1 MVIDLGVT
9 TGVLGLAAFS
19 ALYGLALAA
28 LLRIWFRT
36 KDPTGSILVAA
47 LLLAYLIQNLFSFDT
62 VNTNGIV
69 FLLLAYVT
77 WLCDP
82 DRLPRGPANHPLSHR
97 APVPWQGWLAIG
109 ISGLMV
115 AGSYWYLVKRPWDS
129 NQLLARAIA
138 SSRTLSPSGSPRYVV
153 REDIADMYRQA
164 SAFETTGRH
173 EVRERFAN
181 YASGLAQDPGV
192 PLREKA
198 PMVRQA
204 LDLLE
209 ESIREEPADA
219 RHKMYAVSL
228 TNRTLGVLAESEPAL
243 AKEIADKALVLS
255 QQAGELSP
263 TRPQVYIERAKTL
276 VWAGRT
282 AEAISALQKATSLS
296 PWVKE
301 PHIDLVTLYVS
312 SGRYDEAEK
321 EWNNARRL
329 SGPMARSDYN
339 RVISSYT
346 SKKRPGSVASL
357 YLEQLEKTPDDPGLL
372 MRLAAA
378 YRDMGKTES
387 ARQTAMKAA
396 SLSPN
401 VAATL
406 GSFMQSLERPR

>member
-1 MVIDLGVT
+1 M
-9 TGVLGLAAFS
+9 
-19 ALYGLALAA
+19 
-28 LLRIWFRT
+28 
-36 KDPTGSILVAA
+36 KILM
-47 LLLAYLIQNLFSFDT
+47 
-62 VNTNGIV
+62 G
-69 FLLLAYVT
+69 
-77 WLCDP
+77 
-82 DRLPRGPANHPLSHR
+82 
-97 APVPWQGWLAIG
+97 
-109 ISGLMV
+109 
-115 AGSYWYLVKRPWDS
+115 KR
-129 NQLLARAIA
+129 
-138 SSRTLSPSGSPRYVV
+138 
-153 REDIADMYRQA
+153 
-164 SAFETTGRH
+164 
-173 EVRERFAN
+173 
-181 YASGLAQDPGV
+181 
-192 PLREKA
+192 
-198 PMVRQA
+198 
-204 LDLLE
+204 
-209 ESIREEPADA
+209 
-219 RHKMYAVSL
+219 
-228 TNRTLGVLAESEPAL
+228 
-243 AKEIADKALVLS
+243 S
-255 QQAGELSP
+255 QKL
-263 TRPQVYIERAKTL
+263 
-276 VWAGRT
+276 GRT